1 MKKQTAVLTLAV
13 GLAVTVAFQACG
25 GGIHENPGSYSDYGS
40 SLGAASAQGMAAF
53 QSGFYAFTKSQGCV
67 KCHGVFQAPKFADS
81 DVNAAYSAFTSLV
94 NPANPAGSIIIT
106 YAGNA
111 HCADTPCSDP
121 SVRPQVT
128 SLLQSWAAAVNS
140 SGGGSGVSAKYMT
153 QSLAMPATIPA
164 LTAAPAVMRFP
175 LSGLGIPALSGALL
189 EIEVNMFSAGEYKV
203 ARAKIMGNTSA
214 ITVSGV
220 HVYVRPATA
229 SGIGL
234 EDPNQGLAWTMITAS
249 VAASTLPT
257 RLPTTPLTATPFVT
271 GSLGIAQQSASD
283 VLTIGFDDIQLGTG
297 ATPSVVRFSDLVSAN
312 QTLGIFTQSCV
323 SCHSGGSPSAG
334 LDLTNYTAAKAKAAT
349 ITARMSNTAAPMPP
363 TGLLG
368 AAARQVV
375 TTWVN
380 GGALQ

>member
-25 GGIHENPGSYSDYGS
+25 GGIHENPGSYTDFGS
-40 SLGAASAQGMAAF
+40 GLGAASAKGMAAF

-67 KCHGVFQAPKFADS
+67 KCHGVFQAPKFADP
-81 DVNAAYSAFTSLV
+81 DLNVAYSAFTSLV
-94 NPANPAGSIIIT
+94 NPDHPTGSLIIT

-121 SVRPQVT
+121 TVRPQVT

-140 SGGGSGVSAKYMT
+140 SGGSGGASAKYMT
-153 QSLAMPATIPA
+153 QSMAMPTTIPP
-164 LTAAPAVMRFP
+164 LSAAPALMRFP

-189 EIEVNMFSAGEYKV
+189 EIEVNMFSPGEYKV

-229 SGIGL
+229 SGTGL

-257 RLPTTPLTATPFVT
+257 RLPTTPLTAAPFVT
-271 GSLGIAQQSASD
+271 GSLGIAQQSVSD
-283 VLTIGFDDIQLGTG
+283 VLTVGFDDIQLGTVAVP
-297 ATPSVVRFSDLVSAN
+297 ATVTFTDLISAN

-323 SCHSGGSPSAG
+323 GCHSGGAPAAG
-334 LDLTNYTAAKAKAAT
+334 LDLTNYTAAKAKASM
-349 ITARMSNTAAPMPP
+349 ITARMSNTGAPMPP
-363 TGLLG
+363 SGLLG